1 MAGISTTI
9 SRKDLEFM
17 AEDIGPEL
25 VAIMSHEEV
34 VASLEPEKQQKL
46 LTLLTRKLNAKER
59 KLLLDLLVKQQA
71 AESEEHNGNG
81 KNR

>member
-25 VAIMSHEEV
+25 VAIMSPEEV
-34 VASLEPEKQQKL
+34 AASLEPEKQKKL
-46 LTLLTRKLNAKER
+46 LALLTQKLNAKER
-59 KLLLDLLVKQQA
+59 KLLLDLLLREQA
-71 AESEEHNGNG
+71 TDKEGE
-81 KNR
+81 